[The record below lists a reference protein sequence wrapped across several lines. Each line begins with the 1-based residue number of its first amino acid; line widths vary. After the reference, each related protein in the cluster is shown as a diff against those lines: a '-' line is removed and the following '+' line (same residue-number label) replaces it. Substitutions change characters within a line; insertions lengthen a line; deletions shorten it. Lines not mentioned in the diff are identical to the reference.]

1 MGPGGGAKATAM
13 KTYRMQ
19 VYERGCVQPIEL
31 IAQMRGDL
39 RAVEFARQRIVA
51 YPRILSI
58 EIWSGT
64 DRVCRV
70 QAPGAEA
77 PASGGVELGVVAE
90 DALAIERNAAGRA

>member
-1 MGPGGGAKATAM
+1 M
-13 KTYRMQ
+13 KTYRML

-58 EIWSGT
+58 EIWSGS

-77 PASGGVELGVVAE
+77 APVSGGVELGVVAE
-90 DALAIERNAAGRA
+90 DTLAIERNAAGRA